1 MKKLGIVTS
10 YNGHYGLI
18 TTEEEIVDFDT
29 LDLSFNE
36 EISIGDLV
44 EFRMET
50 KLPNLKLARNI
61 RIITKKNK

>member
-1 MKKLGIVTS
+1 MKKLGIVTN
-10 YNGHYGLI
+10 YNGRYGLI